1 MGEYGPEKINERRN
15 TKLVPKTAFIT
26 KGVGKHKEKLTSFEM
41 ALRDA
46 NIAQF
51 NLVKVS
57 SIFPPNCKLVPKSV
71 GLQSLNA
78 GEIVHV
84 VMSENA
90 TNEPN
95 RLIAASAGIAI
106 PKEHSQH
113 GYISEHHSFGEND
126 DVAGEYAEDLAAYM
140 LATTIGAPFDPDKSY
155 DEQKDI
161 WKISGHIVK
170 TRNITKTAVGN
181 KKGLWTTVVA
191 AVVFASY
198 Q

>member
-1 MGEYGPEKINERRN
+1 M
-15 TKLVPKTAFIT
+15 VPKTAFIT

-46 NIAQF
+46 KIAEF

-57 SIFPPNCKLVPKSV
+57 SIFPPNCTLVPRAKGLKS
-71 GLQSLNA
+71 LSP
-78 GEIVHV
+78 GEIVYV

-106 PKEHSQH
+106 PKEHSRH
-113 GYISEHHSFGEND
+113 GYISEHHSYGEND
-126 DVAGEYAEDLAAYM
+126 TVAGEYAEDLAAYM

-161 WKISGHIVK
+161 WKISGHIVRTK
-170 TRNITKTAVGN
+170 NITKTAVGN
-181 KKGLWTTVVA
+181 KNGLWTTVVA

>member
-1 MGEYGPEKINERRN
+1 M
-15 TKLVPKTAFIT
+15 VPKTAFIT

-46 NIAQF
+46 KIAEF

-57 SIFPPNCKLVPKSV
+57 SIFPPNCTLVQRSA
-71 GLQSLNA
+71 GLKTLSP

-84 VMSENA
+84 VMSDNA

-106 PKEHSQH
+106 PKDHSRH

-126 DVAGEYAEDLAAYM
+126 TVAGEYAEDLAAYM

-161 WKISGHIVK
+161 WKISGHIVR

-181 KKGLWTTVVA
+181 KNGLWTTVVA

>member
-1 MGEYGPEKINERRN
+1 MV
-15 TKLVPKTAFIT
+15 LKTAFIT

-46 NIAQF
+46 KIAEF

-57 SIFPPNCKLVPKSV
+57 SIFPPNCKLVPRTE
-71 GLQSLNA
+71 GLKTLSP

-84 VMSENA
+84 VMSENS

-106 PKEHSQH
+106 PKEQIRH